1 MWSIFRKEVSAF
13 FNSLIAYIVIG
24 VFLLLNGLLFWL
36 YPETNILDYDYAE
49 MDSFFQLC
57 PYILLFFVPAITMRM
72 FSEELRSG
80 TIEFLMT
87 RPVSLWAII
96 GGKYL
101 SCIFII
107 LLALAPTL
115 IYYISLYQLGNP
127 QGNIDSA
134 SVAGSYFGLLLL
146 ASVYAAAG
154 LFMSSVT
161 RNQVVAFLLAA
172 VVCYILFAGF
182 EQLSG
187 LFSGVTQYFLSYI
200 GLSFHYSSLGKG
212 IIDSRDVV
220 YFVSVSLIFLVLT
233 LLSLNNIRK

>member
-1 MWSIFRKEVSAF
+1 M
-13 FNSLIAYIVIG
+13 
-24 VFLLLNGLLFWL
+24 
-36 YPETNILDYDYAE
+36 
-49 MDSFFQLC
+49 
-57 PYILLFFVPAITMRM
+57 
-72 FSEELRSG
+72 
-80 TIEFLMT
+80 
-87 RPVSLWAII
+87 
-96 GGKYL
+96 
-101 SCIFII
+101 
-107 LLALAPTL
+107 
-115 IYYISLYQLGNP
+115 GNP